1 MKKRYTWPVVAI
13 VAVAVALVIL
23 RAMLPDLV
31 RDYLNGQ
38 LADMGDY
45 RGHVEDVDI
54 HLWRGAYSIDGLNI
68 VKTSGEVPVPFFRV
82 DTIDL
87 SVSWEDLWQG
97 AIVARADLF
106 QPELNYVDAEQEQN
120 SQSGEGGD
128 WRESLQALLPIELN
142 RLSLHRGR
150 VHFRNFNSQPPVD
163 LEISE
168 IQATATNLSNA
179 DRSEGARVA
188 DIDAQGL
195 MLNQAH
201 TELHAKLDPLG
212 DLQNFD
218 MQLRVS
224 DIDLTRLNEL
234 TEAYGNFD
242 FESGSGDFVME
253 LEATDGR
260 LQGYAKPMLNNVNI
274 LDLEEDAEKGL
285 LSAAWE
291 SLVAGVGW
299 VFRNHPEDKLASRIE
314 ISGNLNQQDI
324 SGWQAFV
331 SALHNAFVEAY
342 QARFEEGA
350 AE

>member
-1 MKKRYTWPVVAI
+1 MKKRYTWPMI
-13 VAVAVALVIL
+13 VIAGVLVALVIL

-54 HLWRGAYSIDGLNI
+54 HLWRGAYSIDGLTI
-68 VKTSGEVPVPFFRV
+68 VKASGETQVPFFRV
-82 DTIDL
+82 DSIDL
-87 SVSWEDLWQG
+87 SVSWEDLWHG
-97 AIVARADLF
+97 AVVAKVALF

-120 SQSGEGGD
+120 SQSGEGGS

-142 RLSLHRGR
+142 RLTVHQGR
-150 VHFRNFNSQPPVD
+150 VHFRNFTSQPPVD

-179 DRSEGARVA
+179 DRSEGAQVA

-201 TELHAKLDPLG
+201 TELHASLDPLG
-212 DLQNFD
+212 DFQDFD
-218 MQLRVS
+218 IQLRVEGL
-224 DIDLTRLNEL
+224 DLTRLNDL
-234 TEAYGNFD
+234 TKAYGNFD

-253 LEATDGR
+253 LEADDGQ
-260 LQGYAKPMLNNVNI
+260 LQGYAKPLLNNVNI
-274 LDLEEDAEKGL
+274 LDLEEDAKQGF

-299 VFRNHPEDKLASRIE
+299 LFRNHPEDKLASRIE
-314 ISGNLNQQDI
+314 ISGNLDQQDI

-331 SALHNAFVEAY
+331 SALRNAFVEAY
-342 QARFEEGA
+342 QARFEEGT
-350 AE
+350 E